1 MIEQEITEKLTLY
14 PSPEWNAFCKNRNVF
29 NCNYEQADNQNEFTL
44 KTICHY
50 VQLLGDQRLRTVA
63 ERLKR
68 HLIIEKEFEMDT
80 HSITNYFNNDEKLQ
94 QIAIRIFKDIYAYTE
109 AIKGRVEKL
118 YDCSLKLEESETTF
132 ERFKKI
138 YFSSTE
144 EKR

>member
-1 MIEQEITEKLTLY
+1 MIKKEITEKLTLY
-14 PSPEWNAFCKNRNVF
+14 PSPEWNAFCKSRNVF
-29 NCNYEQADNQNEFTL
+29 NCSYEQADNQDEFTL
-44 KTICHY
+44 KTLCHY

-68 HLIIEKEFEMDT
+68 HLIREKELEMDS
-80 HSITNYFNNDEKLQ
+80 HSVTNYFNNDEKLQ
-94 QIAIRIFKDIYAYTE
+94 QIASRIFNDIYAYTE

-118 YDCSLKLEESETTF
+118 YDCRFKLEDSETTF
-132 ERFKKI
+132 ERFKKM